1 VISKKT
7 KIGFIGTGIIGL
19 PMAINLSKNKYNVYA
34 YSRNTKNHITISK
47 KNIKIIKNLKEFF
60 SEIDILILAVSDT
73 KDVKEI
79 LVGAQG
85 LINSISNI
93 SIVIDMSTICPI
105 ETIRIS
111 KILKQNNISMVD
123 APVSGGE
130 IGAIKGLL
138 SIMVG
143 GDAKI
148 VKKIMP
154 IFKILG
160 EKITHIGASGA
171 GQIAK
176 TCNQTIVAQ
185 TLNGISEA
193 FTIAD
198 KFNVDKFKIRAALLG
213 GFASSKVLETH
224 AKRILDKDFKPGF
237 KTKLHAKDLRITN
250 NIAKKKNL
258 KLPGTSLVNK
268 NMNKCNKD
276 GHSEKDSSAYYYT
289 IKKQNK

>member
-1 VISKKT
+1 MLIQET
-7 KIGFIGTGIIGL
+7 L
-19 PMAINLSKNKYNVYA
+19 
-34 YSRNTKNHITISK
+34 RTISLFQ

-250 NIAKKKNL
+250 NIAKKK
-258 KLPGTSLVNK
+258 T
-268 NMNKCNKD
+268 
-276 GHSEKDSSAYYYT
+276 
-289 IKKQNK
+289 